1 MDQGRMVKTSLT
13 FSRKKA
19 DVYLRDY
26 LESVT
31 YTDIASGSSDA
42 LSISLCNINDKWIN
56 AWYPKK
62 GNTVGGKLIFKRW
75 TKDDKDKKL
84 QCGTFTLDDI
94 KVNFGPDTMELSC
107 LSAPANESFKVR
119 DRAKTWEKVTI
130 KQIAAE
136 ICARYNLT
144 LSYSGVNIMIDKK
157 EQSGNDSAF
166 LSQLCEAY
174 GLGMKIYR
182 RKIVIYD
189 IVAIEKKKA
198 VATLNLKHFEEGL
211 SFTDGIYGTYT
222 GARISYKAADS
233 DEEISVYVG
242 NKAEKAKGSRV
253 LNINETCG
261 SEADA
266 RRKAA
271 AKVNKSNMSA
281 TTFLG
286 NIYPN
291 PKICAGVTIRLGK
304 DFGKLAGKYFVD
316 KVAWKVGNSST
327 TQSIEAHKVK
337 KKVNA

>member
-1 MDQGRMVKTSLT
+1 MNQGRKIKTSLT
-13 FSRKKA
+13 FSQKNV
-19 DVYLRDY
+19 DVYLRDC
-26 LESVT
+26 LESVS
-31 YTDIASGSSDA
+31 YTDVASGSSDT

-56 AWYPKK
+56 AWYPQK
-62 GNTVGGKLIFKRW
+62 GNTVGGKIIFTNWSKG
-75 TKDDKDKKL
+75 KDKNL

-94 KVNFGPDTMELSC
+94 RVNFCPDRMELSC

-119 DRAKTWEKVTI
+119 DRHKTWEKVTI
-130 KQIAAE
+130 SQIASE
-136 ICARYNLT
+136 ICSRYGLT
-144 LSYSGVNIMIDKK
+144 LSYSAPVIMIDKK

-166 LSQLCEAY
+166 LSQLCDDY

-189 IVAIEKKKA
+189 MVAIEKKKA
-198 VATLNLKHFEEGL
+198 IARLDLKDFEEGI

-222 GARISYKAADS
+222 GARISYKTTDS
-233 DEEISVYVG
+233 DKEISVYVG
-242 NKAEKAKGSRV
+242 NRAETAKGSRV
-253 LNINETCG
+253 MNISETCG

-281 TTFLG
+281 TTFSG
-286 NIYPN
+286 SIFPN

-304 DFGKLAGKYFVD
+304 EFGKLSGKYFVD
-316 KVAWKVGNSST
+316 KVSWSVGESAT
-327 TQSIEAHKVK
+327 KQSIEAHKVK